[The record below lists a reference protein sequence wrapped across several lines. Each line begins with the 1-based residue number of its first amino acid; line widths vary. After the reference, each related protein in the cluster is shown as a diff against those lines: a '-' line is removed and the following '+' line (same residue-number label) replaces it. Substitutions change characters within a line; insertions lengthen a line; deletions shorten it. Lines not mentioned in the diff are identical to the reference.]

1 MGGLGSRQR
10 RSGSA
15 GVCQVKGG
23 CHLSLTKALFTW
35 WEYNNNIRNL
45 FPAHNVLNGSQ
56 TLSHESD
63 LSCRDSLD
71 FSILSR
77 RGSSGG
83 FCSDLW
89 GHTLSVKQELDGQ
102 VLRQNVC
109 GKQFFTWIVEPVL
122 SFKVER
128 VVLVWWP
135 LKMELFYSTWSFL
148 SSKIPFLSLLTVFVG
163 PHVC

>member
-1 MGGLGSRQR
+1 M
-10 RSGSA
+10 
-15 GVCQVKGG
+15 
-23 CHLSLTKALFTW
+23 
-35 WEYNNNIRNL
+35 
-45 FPAHNVLNGSQ
+45 LNGSQ

-89 GHTLSVKQELDGQ
+89 GRTLSVKQELDGQ
-102 VLRQNVC
+102 VLRHLC
-109 GKQFFTWIVEPVL
+109 GKRFFTWIVEPVL
-122 SFKVER
+122 SFKAER
-128 VVLVWWP
+128 VVLVWLP
-135 LKMELFYSTWSFL
+135 LKVELFYSTWSFL

>member
-1 MGGLGSRQR
+1 M
-10 RSGSA
+10 
-15 GVCQVKGG
+15 CQVKGG

-35 WEYNNNIRNL
+35 WEYNNNIRNV
-45 FPAHNVLNGSQ
+45 FPAHNVSNGSQ

-63 LSCRDSLD
+63 LSRRDSLD
-71 FSILSR
+71 LSILSR

-102 VLRQNVC
+102 VLRHSC

-122 SFKVER
+122 SFKAER

-148 SSKIPFLSLLTVFVG
+148 SSKIPFFSLLTVFVG